1 VFSCANKNEIVGCLF
16 GVKEMLALG
25 KR

>member
-1 VFSCANKNEIVGCLF
+1 VFSCANINDIVGCLF